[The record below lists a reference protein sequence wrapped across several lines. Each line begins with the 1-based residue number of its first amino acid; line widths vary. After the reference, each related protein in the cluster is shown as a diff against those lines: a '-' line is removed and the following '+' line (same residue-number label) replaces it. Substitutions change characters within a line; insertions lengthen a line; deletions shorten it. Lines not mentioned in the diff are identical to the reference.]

1 MDYDRLMYTKLE
13 QVLMKKPR
21 TTIRK
26 RMIFYFLLIAIA
38 NIFVAGEII
47 YEMKSEDYRNIVVQ
61 KMYQVQQGVLEPE
74 VIFEIIDQWI
84 RKFSVMISILIAVSA
99 VILFL
104 FVVQIASPLH
114 YMIKQAVKMSEG
126 DLSGMI
132 KVNTNDEIAEMAML
146 VNDMSQ
152 NLQEVLAQLERISED
167 VQYTVQLHS
176 RNINRHSKLP
186 AVFKKETLNLHK
198 IQQDMIL
205 LKSCFKLYRVNFKPD
220 KKSGADNRD

>member
-1 MDYDRLMYTKLE
+1 
-13 QVLMKKPR
+13 MKKPR

-26 RMIFYFLLIAIA
+26 RMIFYFLLIALA

-47 YEMKSEDYRNIVVQ
+47 YEMKSEDYRNRVVT
-61 KMYQVQQGVLEPE
+61 KMYQVEQGVVKPE
-74 VIFEIIDQWI
+74 VIYDIIDEWI
-84 RKFSVMISILIAVSA
+84 KKFSVMIGVLITVSA

-132 KVNTNDEIAEMAML
+132 KVHTNDELAEMAML

-152 NLQEVLAQLERISED
+152 NLQEVLAQLERISD
-167 VQYTVQLHS
+167 DMQATVLLHS

-186 AVFKKETLNLHK
+186 AVFKKETMNLHK

-205 LKSCFKLYRVNFKPD
+205 LKSSFKLYRINFNETPKNE
-220 KKSGADNRD
+220 K